1 MQEGVAARPV
11 VEPIKR
17 RVPTSNEAIITPIVL
32 ASMVRTDK
40 ITADRVV
47 KEKVEVATA
56 AVKEVVIKIEE
67 TIGTITIIVIRV
79 AEDTAREA
87 EVVIRIETITRI
99 IISMATLRQ

>member
-1 MQEGVAARPV
+1 M
-11 VEPIKR
+11 VEPTKR

-32 ASMVRTDK
+32 ASTVKTDR

-47 KEKVEVATA
+47 KEKVEVATV
-56 AVKEVVIKIEE
+56 AVKEVDTKIEE